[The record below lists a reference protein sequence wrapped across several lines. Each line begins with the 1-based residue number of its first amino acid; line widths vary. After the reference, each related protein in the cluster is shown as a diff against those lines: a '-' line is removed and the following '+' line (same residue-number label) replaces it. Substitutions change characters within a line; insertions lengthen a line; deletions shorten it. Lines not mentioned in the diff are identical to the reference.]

1 LNFRLQCCNTDA
13 ALRRR
18 MGRYLTNAA
27 NIARNK
33 KQRRRVAPLLLP
45 DFSNPGDRGM
55 YFTCDQPM

>member
-13 ALRRR
+13 ALKRR

-33 KQRRRVAPLLLP
+33 KQRRRVATLLLP
-45 DFSNPGDRGM
+45 DYSYPVDPGI
-55 YFTCDQPM
+55 YCACV